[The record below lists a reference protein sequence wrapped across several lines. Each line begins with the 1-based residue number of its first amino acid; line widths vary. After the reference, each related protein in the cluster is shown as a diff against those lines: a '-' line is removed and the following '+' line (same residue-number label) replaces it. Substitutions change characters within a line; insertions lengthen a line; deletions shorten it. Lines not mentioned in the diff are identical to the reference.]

1 MPPKVTSNMWVAAF
15 LTATPSFVFGF
26 ALAALNSCLVKGDG
40 NDEGKCFSGDDD
52 DSNGCPQGTIY
63 KDLDLDATKAQ
74 VATALGILGAWV
86 GSLSGSAPSEKYGR
100 KFTLLC
106 NNIPIMMGALLTATG
121 NEYCLYIGRFVLG
134 LGVGVGSVVAPV
146 LLSEVAD
153 KDNAGM
159 VTSIHQLMITLAI
172 FVVAILAYGFV
183 TYVDHGWQYVQAFV
197 IIPCTLMVLFQKY
210 MYESPKWLCQR
221 GRSSEAR
228 VVLQS
233 LREDD
238 HDVDSELETIQ
249 MESKQLD
256 SAGNDEVTW
265 GEVFAHRH
273 GVTVGVGLMSIS
285 ALTGINT
292 VIFYS
297 TSIFAFAGFDEA
309 ILATS
314 SVGLVNFLAT
324 FVATGF
330 TDKVGPSLLSLKLP
344 HCYHYWPPPPPQL
357 NTTHTYTYTDI
368 HTLPVPLPL
377 SQWGRKFLLLL
388 GCSIMFVAL
397 LILSSVLS
405 LGNDDEQ
412 TQGYIAVC
420 STLMFVVG
428 FSIGLGPVSWVIMSE
443 MMPTR
448 IRTKA
453 YGLFLS
459 VNWFWN
465 LSIGLLTLTAID
477 GMGGV
482 TDDMDDD
489 DSIADKEKSGVAYLY
504 FMFAALTAV
513 SITFIYYIV
522 PETKGK
528 TPEQIMGLAAPL
540 LTSLDDQNG
549 RLS

>member
-1 MPPKVTSNMWVAAF
+1 MPPKVTTNMWVAAF

-228 VVLQS
+228 MVLQS

-238 HDVDSELETIQ
+238 HDVDSELENIQ

-265 GEVFAHRH
+265 SEVFAHRH

-330 TDKVGPSLLSLKLP
+330 TDK
-344 HCYHYWPPPPPQL
+344 
-357 NTTHTYTYTDI
+357 
-368 HTLPVPLPL
+368 
-377 SQWGRKFLLLL
+377 WGRKFLLLL
-388 GCSIMFVAL
+388 GCSIMFAAL

-489 DSIADKEKSGVAYLY
+489 DAIADKEKSGVAYLY

-513 SITFIYYIV
+513 SITFIYYVV